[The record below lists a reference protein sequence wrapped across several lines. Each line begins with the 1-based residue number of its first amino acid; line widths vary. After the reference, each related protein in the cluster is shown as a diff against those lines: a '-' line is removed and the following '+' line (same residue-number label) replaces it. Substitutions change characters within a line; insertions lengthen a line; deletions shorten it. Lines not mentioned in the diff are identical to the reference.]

1 MPRSEVVTEAI
12 RRTLD
17 VADTNARRLGM
28 SRRAF
33 LRSSCGMAAT
43 LTALAACSSEEAATT
58 TSRAPAPTGPGS
70 TASRD
75 TQPAGTRPSDTA
87 PGTGGTFSL
96 PPESTIEEAAAT
108 TVLAGSELVVD
119 VQTHLLEYE
128 PGTGEGWGLGFPQ
141 ASCGDDPAACMGID
155 AWLDLVLG
163 GSDTAVAVLSAI
175 PVVADPDPLSTEVM
189 ERARRQVEQLG
200 CVGHVLIQ
208 GHATPTIGELPA
220 ALDAMAATAAE
231 YEIAA
236 WKAYTHE
243 GPSWRLDDDIGNAFC
258 DQVRALGQRIIC
270 VHKGLGPAAA
280 SPVDVGPA
288 AVNHP
293 DLTFCIYHSGFEAAV
308 TEGEYPGDE
317 AGAAAGGVDRLIA
330 SLHGAGIGAGG
341 NVYAELGSTWW
352 NLIQRPDEAAH
363 VLGKLLVALGPD
375 NILWGTDSI
384 WYGSPQGQ
392 IEAFRAFEITPGV
405 PGAFR
410 LPGADRRRQGPHPR
424 PQRRPRL
431 RHRPGDDDVRAVGRR
446 PFRPAAPRHPIA
458 SRPARP
464 RPPAREPRS
473 PPTIPGSRSARSSS
487 VRLRRRRSATHSDH
501 PTAEVARVVQCPP
514 TPCWE
519 RRRWGGGSDRARS
532 TNASGAQRRRLR
544 CGVVWSRAAVGMSRT
559 WAATRRRGM

>member
-1 MPRSEVVTEAI
+1 M
-12 RRTLD
+12 
-17 VADTNARRLGM
+17 
-28 SRRAF
+28 
-33 LRSSCGMAAT
+33 
-43 LTALAACSSEEAATT
+43 
-58 TSRAPAPTGPGS
+58 
-70 TASRD
+70 
-75 TQPAGTRPSDTA
+75 

-141 ASCGDDPAACMGID
+141 ASCGDDPALCMGID

-288 AVNHP
+288 AANHP

-317 AGAAAGGVDRLIA
+317 AGADAGGVDRLIA
-330 SLHGAGIGAGG
+330 SVHGAGIGPGG

-363 VLGKLLVALGPD
+363 VLGKLLVDVRARQHPVGDRLDLVRLAAGPD
-375 NILWGTDSI
+375 
-384 WYGSPQGQ
+384 
-392 IEAFRAFEITPGV
+392 RGV
-405 PGAFR
+405 PGVRDHPRVPGAVR
-410 LPGADRRRQGPHPR
+410 LPGAHRRRQGPHPR

-431 RHRPGDDDVRAVGRR
+431 RHRPGDDGVRAVGRR
-446 PFRPAAPRHPIA
+446 PQSACAPPRPIA

-464 RPPAREPRS
+464 RPPAPAPRS
-473 PPTIPGSRSARSSS
+473 PPTIPGSPERCDRQAFFCAVAEYRHTQRPSNHGGRS
-487 VRLRRRRSATHSDH
+487 RL
-501 PTAEVARVVQCPP
+501 QMPP
-514 TPCWE
+514 TPCWASAPLAC
-519 RRRWGGGSDRARS
+519 GGSDRGGSRAGR
-532 TNASGAQRRRLR
+532 AQATLR
-544 CGVVWSRAAVGMSRT
+544 CGVVCARADGGYVTQVGDH
-559 WAATRRRGM
+559 AADGDVSCTMIGHTLVD

>member
-1 MPRSEVVTEAI
+1 MTRRPPDEPGLPLAFHPLSNGEYAPLPRSEVVSEAI
-12 RRTLD
+12 RRTLA

-43 LTALAACSSEEAATT
+43 LTALAACSSEEAARSTSGP
-58 TSRAPAPTGPGS
+58 TSRPSPPTRPGTTGQPDTRPIV
-70 TASRD
+70 TASSN
-75 TQPAGTRPSDTA
+75 TV

-119 VQTHLLEYE
+119 VQTHLLDYAA
-128 PGTGEGWGLGFPQ
+128 GTGDGWGLGFPQ

-208 GHATPTIGELPA
+208 GHATPTTGALPA

-231 YEIAA
+231 FEIAA

-243 GPSWRLDDDIGNAFC
+243 GPTWRLDDDVGNAFC

-317 AGAAAGGVDRLIA
+317 EGAAAGGVDRLIA
-330 SLHGAGIGAGG
+330 SVRGAGIGPGD

-392 IEAFRAFEITPGV
+392 IEAFRAFEITPEYQERFGY
-405 PGAFR
+405 PA
-410 LPGADRRRQGPHPR
+410 LTAD
-424 PQRRPRL
+424 
-431 RHRPGDDDVRAVGRR
+431 VK
-446 PFRPAAPRHPIA
+446 
-458 SRPARP
+458 ARILGLN
-464 RPPAREPRS
+464 A
-473 PPTIPGSRSARSSS
+473 
-487 VRLRRRRSATHSDH
+487 
-501 PTAEVARVVQCPP
+501 ARVYGIDPATTACALSAA
-514 TPCWE
+514 E
-519 RRRWGGGSDRARS
+519 RIG
-532 TNASGAQRRRLR
+532 L
-544 CGVVWSRAAVGMSRT
+544 RAALPDRIPTGPT
-559 WAATRRRGM
+559 TAAGARATFVAEHPWFTRGPWFP